1 LYADFVLIYFIL
13 ATNSV
18 LMSARSNEKAKRPR
32 VVPTLEMKLKIIA
45 DFEAG

>member
-1 LYADFVLIYFIL
+1 MF

-18 LMSARSNEKAKRPR
+18 PMSTKSNEKAKRPT

-45 DFEAG
+45 DF